1 MYIKRSNQVK
11 TQTRQT
17 LIIQTVRS
25 IVRNEK
31 AVHQGIKL
39 IINVIEIKNLEIEVV
54 LQKIQSTV
62 RGPSREIE
70 MIKNQVLDL

>member
-39 IINVIEIKNLEIEVV
+39 IINVIVIKNLEIEVV